1 MSGHYLP
8 YHAAEL
14 GGPVFEVDRWAG
26 ASIGACTIAS
36 FAAKVPF
43 KNFFRVPF
51 AWQSAWKF
59 SQFWKS
65 WQLVIEMMEQSL
77 LPNKEFIENNLL
89 DGKLFISISTFEGIY
104 PKNKVISKYH
114 DINDLLSALY
124 ATSAIPGFSMN
135 PSPTFRGEWSI
146 DGGLTSNTP
155 IFMDKVSSE
164 RSEQ

>member
-1 MSGHYLP
+1 M
-8 YHAAEL
+8 
-14 GGPVFEVDRWAG
+14 FEVDRWAG

-164 RSEQ
+164 RSEQAVTTRIRVQTNFFDS